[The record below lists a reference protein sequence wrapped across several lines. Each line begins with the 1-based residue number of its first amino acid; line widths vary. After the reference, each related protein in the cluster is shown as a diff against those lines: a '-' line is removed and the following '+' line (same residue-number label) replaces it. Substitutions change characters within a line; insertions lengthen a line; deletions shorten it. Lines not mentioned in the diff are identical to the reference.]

1 MLYSAA
7 GALAGIPVFI
17 SDLFADCDIPVRD
30 GDGSCAANTT
40 PHGGALRNL
49 VRLGIKV
56 RPIALVHYASVHYLI
71 RDCGPARRIVRAFDD
86 LAGTMYRNAGTQAL
100 HLRASG
106 DHEWTGA
113 VSQVLGVGLATLTM
127 CKALSV
133 KLAEITRI
141 TTTGKRCDFRVVS
154 GGFTAVYEA
163 RGRSIRSQVRGAAK
177 DLPAKKAAHVATYK
191 YGVISSLPNDG
202 QPVELF
208 VFDPPGDENLKPPST
223 EERYLQLA
231 RHYRNAAALAGMRTL
246 ADAIERRSSEIARTK
261 EWISGPVV
269 LKMPKFRGEISHEGR
284 TFLRDEY
291 GEMADLIKQIEPLR
305 LEAPGKP
312 EHRPEWEPRHPVSLE
327 FGLDA
332 AVVEALNKWEFE
344 KLLDIPL
351 KTYAQPNKLLHVAE
365 DGSILRV
372 LAV

>member
-1 MLYSAA
+1 
-7 GALAGIPVFI
+7 
-17 SDLFADCDIPVRD
+17 
-30 GDGSCAANTT
+30 
-40 PHGGALRNL
+40 
-49 VRLGIKV
+49 
-56 RPIALVHYASVHYLI
+56 LVHYASVHYLI

-86 LAGTMYRNAGTQAL
+86 LAGTMYRDAGTQAL

-127 CKALSV
+127 CRTLSV

-141 TTTGKRCDFRVVS
+141 TTTSKRCDFRVVS

-163 RGRSIRSQVRGAAK
+163 RGRSRRSQVWGASK
-177 DLPAKKAAHVATYK
+177 DLAAKKAAHVAHYK
-191 YGVISSLPNDG
+191 YGVISSLPNNG

-231 RHYRNAAALAGMRTL
+231 RHYRNAAALAGMATL
-246 ADAIERRSSEIARTK
+246 ADALERRSSEIAK
-261 EWISGPVV
+261 SKKWIPGPVV
-269 LKMPKFRGEISHEGR
+269 ERMPKFRGEIQHEGR
-284 TFLRDEY
+284 TFLRDEH
-291 GEMADLIKQIEPLR
+291 GETADLIERIRPLR

-312 EHRPEWEPRHPVSLE
+312 ERRPDWESRHPVSIE

-332 AVVEALNKWEFE
+332 AVVDALNKWEFE

-351 KTYAQPNKLLHVAE
+351 KTHAQQNKLLHVAE
-365 DGSILRV
+365 DGSLLRV
-372 LAV
+372 LA

>member
-7 GALAGIPVFI
+7 DALAGIPGFI
-17 SDLFADCDIPVRD
+17 GDLFAECSIPVRD
-30 GDGSCAANTT
+30 GDGSCATNSS
-40 PHGGALRNL
+40 PHGGAIRNL
-49 VRLGIKV
+49 VRSGVKV

-86 LAGTMYRNAGTQAL
+86 LAGTMYRDAGTQAL
-100 HLRASG
+100 HLRPSG

-141 TTTGKRCDFRVVS
+141 TTTTKRCDFRVVS

-163 RGRSIRSQVRGAAK
+163 RGRSVRSQVRGAAK
-177 DLPAKKAAHVATYK
+177 DLPAKKAAHVAHYK

-208 VFDPPGDENLKPPST
+208 IFDPPGDEKLKPPST

-246 ADAIERRSSEIARTK
+246 ADALEHRSSEITRTK
-261 EWISGPVV
+261 EWIAGPVMK
-269 LKMPKFRGEISHEGR
+269 KMPKFRGEIQHEGR
-284 TFLRDEY
+284 TFLSDEY
-291 GEMADLIKQIEPLR
+291 GETAELIQQIRPLR
-305 LEAPGKP
+305 LEAPGMP
-312 EHRPEWEPRHPVSLE
+312 ERRSEWEPRHPISIE

-332 AVVEALNKWEFE
+332 AVVEALSKWEFE

-351 KTYAQPNKLLHVAE
+351 KTHAQPNKLLHVAE
-365 DGSILRV
+365 DGSLLLV
-372 LAV
+372 KAS